1 MKKILIIIG
10 IIVVLLVA
18 TLAAIPL
25 FFKQTLIEKAKT
37 TINKNVNAEVKFAD
51 LKLSLLRSFPKV
63 TLELTDVLVVGKGE
77 FQKDTIFTVPSL
89 RTKTALRQLFNKD
102 NIGIEEIILDRPVL
116 KLVVGPTGNVNWDLM
131 LESEEVAGP
140 VPSVAG
146 DTEEDGLVLQLEKIE
161 IIKANFIY
169 EDREMDMLLKLDDID
184 TDISGKMYG
193 TSAQLLAEGTVAK
206 FLLNYAGVNYISN
219 TSVETRTVLNV
230 DYDKMDIE
238 IQENELLVNRLPLEV
253 LGLIQMPNDSMFFDL
268 QIQTKESGFDNFL
281 ALVPPDYEEY
291 LKDIQTNGT
300 ATISGTVKGFYFEED
315 YPAFDLKLDVAD
327 GNLHY
332 TGMPEE
338 IKNISADVSVSKP
351 QGLLDLTEVNIKKMH
366 AEVKDNPLALSL
378 FIKDLV
384 SKPYMEGNFSGR
396 INFHDVKNAIP
407 LDTLTI
413 SGYTLNMKDLQINGT
428 ANVSGSVKGVYSEE
442 DYPAFDLKMDLAN
455 GNLKYAGLIDD
466 INNISADVSVAKPQ
480 GIIDLA
486 GINIKK
492 VHAEVNNSPV
502 DLSLFLKNLDS
513 DPWFDGNIIGKI
525 DLDDLKNALHLDSVY
540 VSGVLDMNL
549 KVKGSY
555 SAIENE
561 QYDRIQSDGIVKLT
575 RFVYESPSLTQRVI
589 VPEGQLTFTPQ
600 AVSLSGMNV
609 NIGQSDF
616 RLSGRVTNYLN
627 YVLKDG
633 TLAGNLQLNSSLVNL
648 NELLRLQI
656 VKESPEGQEQ
666 TAVVAP
672 SAEEEEEVLVFD
684 VPKNLD
690 FTFQSNIQQVIFERL
705 PITDVNGLIT
715 ARDGK
720 LVLDGLNM
728 QLLGGELKLTGSYE
742 NTEENKPF
750 FDFDFNLADID
761 IPEAYKTL
769 PGVQRMIP
777 IARQSQGKFNSS
789 LKVNGQL
796 SPGFGLLATTIDGSG
811 LFSTENLQ
819 IIESPM
825 FGQLKGIL
833 KSERLNN
840 VSVED
845 FRAFVEV
852 ENGTILLKPFTT
864 RIAGQETTIAG
875 NLNTEN
881 LIDMRLDF
889 NVQRDAFGNDIQNIL
904 SVLPGQERI
913 QLIPASV
920 VLSGPVGK
928 PEMRIDLEEARKMIT
943 EEVKKSTRDN
953 LQENL
958 NKIGEGLRNLLK

>member
-1 MKKILIIIG
+1 MKKILIIIA
-10 IIVVLLVA
+10 IIVALLIA

-25 FFKQTLIEKAKT
+25 FFKQNLIEKAKV
-37 TINKNVNAEVKFAD
+37 TINKNVNAEVEFAD

-63 TLELTDVLVVGKGE
+63 TLELTDVLVIGKGE
-77 FQKDTIFTVPSL
+77 FQADTLFTVPSL
-89 RTKTALRQLFNKD
+89 RTKTALRQLFSKD
-102 NIGIEEIILDRPVL
+102 NIGIEEIILDRPIL

-131 LESEEVAGP
+131 VESDEAAEPVATAEG
-140 VPSVAG
+140 V
-146 DTEEDGLVLQLEKIE
+146 TEEDGLVLQLEKVE

-169 EDREMDMLLKLDDID
+169 EDREMDMLLKFDDID
-184 TDISGKMYG
+184 IDISGKMYG
-193 TSAQLLAEGTVAK
+193 TAAQLLAEGTAAK

-253 LGLIQMPNDSMFFDL
+253 LGLIQMPNDSMFFNL
-268 QIQTKESGFDNFL
+268 HIQTKESGFDNFL
-281 ALVPPDYEEY
+281 ALVPPDYGEY
-291 LKDIQTNGT
+291 LKDIKTSGS
-300 ATISGTVKGFYFEED
+300 ATIAGTVKGFYIGED
-315 YPAFDLKLDVAD
+315 YPAFDLKLNVAD

-332 TGMPEE
+332 AGMPEE
-338 IKNISADVSVSKP
+338 IKNISADVSISKP

-366 AEVKDNPLALSL
+366 AEVKDNPIALSL
-378 FIKDLV
+378 FVKDLV

-396 INFHDVKNAIP
+396 INFHDVKNALPI
-407 LDTLTI
+407 DTIAI
-413 SGYTLNMKDLQINGT
+413 SGYTLNMKDLQIVGM

-442 DYPAFDLKMDLAN
+442 DYPAFNLALDIAN

-486 GINIKK
+486 EVHVKK

-502 DLSLFLKNLDS
+502 DLSLLLKNLDS
-513 DPWFDGNIIGKI
+513 DPWFDGNIVGRI
-525 DLDDLKNALHLDSVY
+525 DLDDLKNALYLDSVY
-540 VSGVLDMNL
+540 VSGILDMNL

-555 SAIENE
+555 SAVENE
-561 QYDRIQSDGIVKLT
+561 LYDQIQSDGIVKLS
-575 RFVYESPSLTQRVI
+575 RFVYESLTLTQRVL

-600 AVSLSGMNV
+600 AVNLSGMNV
-609 NIGQSDF
+609 SIGQSDF

-633 TLAGNLQLNSSLVNL
+633 TLAGNLQLNSSQVNL
-648 NELLRLQI
+648 NELLRLQ
-656 VKESPEGQEQ
+656 VVQESSGAEAQ
-666 TAVVAP
+666 TTTVVQ
-672 SAEEEEEVLVFD
+672 SGEEEEEVLVFD

-690 FTFQSNIQQVIFERL
+690 FTFQSNIQRVIFERL

-769 PGVQRMIP
+769 PSVQRMIP
-777 IARQSQGKFNSS
+777 IARNSIGKFNTN

-796 SPGFGLLATTIDGSG
+796 SQGFGLLASSIDGSG
-811 LFSTENLQ
+811 LFSTENLE
-819 IIESPM
+819 IIESPL
-825 FGQLKGIL
+825 FGQLRGIL
-833 KSERLNN
+833 KSDRLKN
-840 VSVED
+840 VKIDD

-852 ENGTILLKPFTT
+852 ENGTIQLKPFTT
-864 RIAGQETTIAG
+864 RIAGQETTITG
-875 NLNTEN
+875 NLNPEN

-920 VLSGPVGK
+920 ILNGPVGK